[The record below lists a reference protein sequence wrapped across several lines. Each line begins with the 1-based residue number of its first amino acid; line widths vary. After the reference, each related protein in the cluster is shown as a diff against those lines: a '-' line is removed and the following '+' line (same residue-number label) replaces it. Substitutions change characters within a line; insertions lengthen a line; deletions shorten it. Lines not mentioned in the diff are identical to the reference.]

1 MAGLYNNADV
11 LWLKSFGEYKSD
23 LLCQPFLDLKPP
35 REHFNH
41 SNDLREVNY
50 SAVRNIFNVYLIL
63 LACSSLGT
71 GR

>member
-1 MAGLYNNADV
+1 MAGLYNNAYA
-11 LWLKSFGEYKSD
+11 LRLESFGEYKSD
-23 LLCQPFLDLKPP
+23 LLCQPFLNLKPS

-41 SNDLREVNY
+41 SNDLGEANY
-50 SAVRNIFNVYLIL
+50 IAVRNVSNVYLAL